1 MHVTAEYLREPAH
14 HCVALARTCPDR
26 STSQA
31 LEALGV
37 ELMEKAA
44 EVEQAIAIPRP
55 RLADER

>member
-1 MHVTAEYLREPAH
+1 MHVTAEYLREQAH
-14 HCVALARTCPDR
+14 HCVAL
-26 STSQA
+26 A

>member
-1 MHVTAEYLREPAH
+1 MHVTAEYLREQAH

-31 LEALGV
+31 
-37 ELMEKAA
+37 
-44 EVEQAIAIPRP
+44 P

>member
-1 MHVTAEYLREPAH
+1 MHVTAQYLREQTH
-14 HCVALARTCPDR
+14 DCVALARTCPDR

-44 EVEQAIAIPRP
+44 EVEQAVTIPSP
-55 RLADER
+55 GLPNER

>member
-1 MHVTAEYLREPAH
+1 MHVTAQYLREQAH
-14 HCVALARTCPDR
+14 HCVALAHTCPDR

-44 EVEQAIAIPRP
+44 EVEQAVAIPCP
-55 RLADER
+55 RLADEH